1 MPAPKP
7 ASVIVHE
14 LSKRYGSVEALR
26 GATFEVRAGEIFGL
40 LGPNGS
46 GKTTALECILGLRS
60 PDSGSV
66 EIGGVD
72 VLARPR
78 MARLN
83 VGAQIQAATLQD
95 RVTPRRALGLFAS
108 FYDDHAP
115 VDGLLDRFGLS
126 GKADAPFLSLSAGQ
140 RQRLFLALAFVNNPS
155 VVVLDEPTA
164 GLDPRS
170 RRDLHEMIAGIRESG
185 RTVLLSTHDVD
196 EAQRLCD
203 RVGILNGGRIIAA
216 AAPSELMAGSRSKP
230 AIAVRLARE
239 IDGSRLERVAGVSS
253 CRRQG
258 DAWLLATASVNETL
272 AGLVRFTE
280 AEGNELVDLR
290 VVRPSLEDVY
300 LILTGQSWPSAK
312 GDEE

>member
-26 GATFEVRAGEIFGL
+26 NATFEVRTGEIFGL

-46 GKTTALECILGLRS
+46 GKTTALECILGLRI

-66 EIGGVD
+66 AIGGVD
-72 VLARPR
+72 VLAHPKL
-78 MARLN
+78 ARQH

-95 RVTPRRALGLFAS
+95 RITPRRALGLFSS

-115 VDGLLDRFGLS
+115 VDGLLDRFGLL
-126 GKADAPFLSLSAGQ
+126 GKAEAPFLALSAGQ
-140 RQRLFLALAFVNNPS
+140 RQRLFLAIAFVNNPS
-155 VVVLDEPTA
+155 VVILDEPTA

-170 RRDLHEMIAGIRESG
+170 RRDLHEIIAGIRESG

-203 RVGILNGGRIIAA
+203 RVGILDGGRIIAA
-216 AAPSELMAGSRSKP
+216 AAPSELMAASRSDP
-230 AIAVRLARE
+230 TIAVRLARE
-239 IDGSRLERVAGVSS
+239 IDGSHLERLPGVSS

-258 DAWLLATASVNETL
+258 GAWLLATASVNETI
-272 AGLVRFTE
+272 AGLVRCAE

-290 VVRPSLEDVY
+290 VIRPSLEDVY
-300 LILTGQSWPSAK
+300 LSLTGQSWSSVK